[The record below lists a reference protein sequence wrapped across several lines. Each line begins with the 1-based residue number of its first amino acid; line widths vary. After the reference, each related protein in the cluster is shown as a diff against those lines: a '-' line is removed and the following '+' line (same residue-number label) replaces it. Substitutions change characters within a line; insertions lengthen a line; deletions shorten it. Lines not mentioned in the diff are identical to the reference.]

1 MKLSVWSNKFFHPLH
16 HLLPSVAFVLV
27 CFSVVFSSNVL
38 AKKNNQFVVALVSN
52 PADFSPKWTLR
63 ELSFAMKE
71 LKEFNPEVVVIAYRS
86 GVQALRVDDR
96 DTARWVKKLS
106 KQGVKFKVGRNS
118 MKLWGLTDDDMPVSV
133 EIVPSG
139 LAEMMDHQMKG
150 FRRLTF

>member
-1 MKLSVWSNKFFHPLH
+1 MMFLIQNNDGKSRTFFTRIVLAFFLSVAAL
-16 HLLPSVAFVLV
+16 
-27 CFSVVFSSNVL
+27 SSIP
-38 AKKNNQFVVALVSN
+38 AQAKNNQFVVALVSN

-63 ELSFAMKE
+63 ELSLAMKE
-71 LKEFNPEVVVIAYRS
+71 LEVFQPEVVVIAYRS

-139 LAEMMDHQMKG
+139 LAEMMDHQMRG